1 MFRKLLVIC
10 LVLGT
15 VSTIA
20 YGEIVKRLGGYN
32 NEGATTSV
40 ASNGAKAITYQISF
54 ASTDSIDTLT
64 VHLEGS
70 LVSYTNSGYSNLDTD
85 GATISIINPAS
96 SDSTFFIRYDGMMP
110 YTRLYF
116 DNIAG
121 HSSPI
126 VTVDY
131 MLENN

>member
-1 MFRKLLVIC
+1 MFVMSLI
-10 LVLGT
+10 VLS
-15 VSTIA
+15 VSAIA

-40 ASNGAKAITYQISF
+40 GGSGAKAVTYQISF

-85 GATISIINPAS
+85 GAVITIINPAS
-96 SDSTFFIRYDGMMP
+96 TDSTFFIRYDGMMP

-116 DNIAG
+116 DKIVG
-121 HSSPI
+121 HSNPI

-131 MLENN
+131 MLEN